1 MGFFR
6 CDTFWDVFFKWMFW
20 SRHWCRSFRPKSRT
34 LNLTS
39 ISQELQD
46 CSTSKMGPRRWVT
59 GETVFHTEDLASPA
73 LHRSV
78 GSIKCVFEMISKKVH
93 WSWKE
98 MDGELW
104 KHFKNVQSILIYII
118 SLTGETLWNTGV
130 LTVSFKNCEFHS
142 EKHRTLFDALRI
154 LTDDIICKVD
164 PRVFVVEANKIL
176 SKWKT
181 FVNQPSNKFLNITL
195 HCITWYIDLKIGCIE
210 YTNSGWISYIF
221 LHIRFIYV
229 QFISVQPLS
238 FPCRLPLNQSQP
250 LAVHRVHR
258 RCCVVGQQNLKIG
271 TRFSN
276 DMKIHNVTKEMWLK

>member
-1 MGFFR
+1 M
-6 CDTFWDVFFKWMFW
+6 TVFFFGVIHSGMFHLWMFW

-46 CSTSKMGPRRWVT
+46 CSTSKWVKRVKHRRFGVPRTPPVRW
-59 GETVFHTEDLASPA
+59 GQSSVFWND
-73 LHRSV
+73 
-78 GSIKCVFEMISKKVH
+78 FKKVH

-98 MDGELW
+98 MDG
-104 KHFKNVQSILIYII
+104 SIMKTSLNFTIYII
-118 SLTGETLWNTGV
+118 SLTGETLWNTWV

-258 RCCVVGQQNLKIG
+258 SCCVVGQQNLKIG